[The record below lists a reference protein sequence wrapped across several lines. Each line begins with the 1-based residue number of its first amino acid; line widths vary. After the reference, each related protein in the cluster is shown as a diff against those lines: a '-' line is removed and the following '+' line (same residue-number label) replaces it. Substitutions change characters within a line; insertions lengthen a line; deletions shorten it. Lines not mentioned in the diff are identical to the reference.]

1 MEQLNWDDLRVFLAL
16 ARSENIREAADRCGV
31 SYSTVSRRIEG
42 FERRLSARLF
52 DRLPT
57 GFVLTATG
65 EELLPL
71 AEAIEER
78 VIEAD
83 RRVFGKETALAGRIK
98 LSMVDALATHLLM
111 PDLVEFN
118 ETYPDIEL
126 ELDISYST
134 ADLARRETDLA
145 LRFAQ
150 NPPEDLI
157 GRKLVPCGTAPYAT
171 KDYVK
176 KYTLDTEPSGGHWIG
191 YPTGEASPQW
201 VRKSGFPSLP
211 VHVQIVSLDVQL
223 EACKAG
229 MGLAMLPCFLAD
241 PESTLQR
248 VGPVVFP
255 PRFELWLLKH
265 SDLRTNARVRVLSD
279 FLAKRIKGH
288 QPLLTGELP

>member
-1 MEQLNWDDLRVFLAL
+1 MNWDDLRVFLAL

-57 GFVLTATG
+57 GFVLTGNG

-111 PDLVEFN
+111 PDLVEFS

-157 GRKLVPCGTAPYAT
+157 GRKLVSCGTAPYAT

-176 KYTLDTEPSGGHWIG
+176 KYTLDTIPSGGHWIG
-191 YPTGEASPQW
+191 YRTGGAAPQW
-201 VRKSGFPSLP
+201 VRKSAFPSLP
-211 VHVQIVSLDVQL
+211 VHVQIVSLNVQL

-229 MGLAMLPCFLAD
+229 MGLAMLPCFMAD
-241 PESTLQR
+241 PEPKLQR
-248 VGPVVFP
+248 IGPVMFS
-255 PRFELWLLKH
+255 PRFDLWLLKH
-265 SDLRTNARVRVLSD
+265 SDLRANARVRILSD
-279 FLAKRIKGH
+279 FLAKRIKRY
-288 QPLLTGELP
+288 QPFLRGEHL